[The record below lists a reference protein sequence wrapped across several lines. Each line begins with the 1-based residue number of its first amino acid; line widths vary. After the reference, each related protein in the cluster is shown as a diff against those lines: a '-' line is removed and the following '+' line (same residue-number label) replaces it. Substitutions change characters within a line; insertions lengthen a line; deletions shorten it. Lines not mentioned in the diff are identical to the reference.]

1 MSEEVEF
8 PPIEFPPYVVF
19 RMSLAQI
26 NEFALLTGLSYG
38 LAQQLLF
45 RFPRGELSQEIPKN
59 FFTEKRSFSMA
70 DIQATHGV
78 LVCGWLPIE
87 EYATRVG
94 ADAVDLVERA
104 RQGELGP
111 TERHPNTG
119 EMLVMW
125 PPEYQSCPRE
135 ELPAAGMNTYNIRVI
150 DRPTRKISVDLED
163 TSSFEATQAAFLHL
177 AHALGAPAQVAE
189 RAKEVLNRSTLLL
202 YWTAFEVFLRS
213 TVHEM
218 IRRHPALLASGKRGR
233 ETLTYREIATLS
245 GDFTSMEQLFEGL
258 VAREL
263 DRTESSGESVHGLIN
278 YLKSRFRFK
287 TDPYDAWY
295 IFEGHEYKTSFQE
308 LMQLKQTRNAL
319 IHDAGRISDPFKR
332 EYPDVPTRDGLIAVS
347 DSFLIR
353 GILLLSS
360 LAFKIAETIEEKEYR
375 AT

>member
-1 MSEEVEF
+1 
-8 PPIEFPPYVVF
+8 
-19 RMSLAQI
+19 MSLAQI

-45 RFPRGELSQEIPKN
+45 KFPRSELPQEIQKS
-59 FFTEKRSFSMA
+59 FLTEERSFGMA
-70 DIQATHGV
+70 DIQATHAE

-94 ADAVDLVERA
+94 ADTAELVERA

-111 TERHPNTG
+111 TERHPDTG

-135 ELPAAGMNTYNIRVI
+135 ELPAVGMNKYNVTGT
-150 DRPTRKISVDLED
+150 DRPIRKISADLED
-163 TSSFEATQAAFLHL
+163 TSSFEATQAAFLQL

-189 RAKEVLNRSTLLL
+189 RAKEVLNRATLLL
-202 YWTAFEVFLRS
+202 HWTAFEVFLRS

-233 ETLTYREIATLS
+233 EILTYREIATLS
-245 GDFTSMEQLFEGL
+245 GDFTSMEQLLERL

-278 YLKSRFRFK
+278 YLKSQFRFQ

-295 IFEGHEYKTSFQE
+295 IYKGHEYKTSFQE

-319 IHDAGRISDPFKR
+319 MHDAGRVSDRFKR
-332 EYPDVPTRDGLIAVS
+332 EYPDVPTRDGVIVVS
-347 DSFLIR
+347 DSFLLR
-353 GILLLSS
+353 GILLLTS
-360 LAFKIAETIEEKEYR
+360 LAFNIANAIEEKEYR